1 MTNKPPCFANVLFAA
16 DPGRSVQFALRRAVA
31 LAEQL
36 NAELHVLRVL
46 AGHRAA
52 EPSAEAETALRAA
65 KEELTAILPAEDVLK
80 LSVHWEARMGEA
92 AEEIVEYAKRSSIDL
107 IILGSRRRRGL
118 SRFFFGSVA
127 DDVHQRA
134 PCPVLMIPLEEHN
147 QNGDFLR
154 KGAQVLQSE
163 FGQSFGTDDSTRQ
176 RLIDTLAAELDLD
189 GQEANVLL
197 DRLETAKA
205 VVWSDKPTAEGTSA
219 GPTCRIVVADSELA
233 GEASESYDWD
243 PATLAGGGPAA
254 PAYDLLQR
262 AISLRAT
269 DVHIDP
275 AGRDELTV
283 RFRIDGRLE
292 RYCTLDG
299 DIGEHL
305 IKRFKT
311 LADLDIADPFEPQE
325 GYLRLPD
332 GTESVQIRVTT
343 APVEGGETVC
353 LRIHEEERMFR
364 SLDALGL
371 STHAAEAMKE
381 MLHRREGLVVVAG
394 PTGSGKTTTI
404 YSMLQELRSEENH
417 LLIASIEDPVELN
430 VPFLRQMS
438 VNEARGMTLS
448 RGLRTI
454 LRLDPD
460 VLFVGEIRDGETTE
474 TTMRAASSG
483 RYVFTTLHTREVAA
497 TITAFDDLNAHRRS
511 LSANLK
517 GIISQRL
524 IRRLCTR
531 CRRRRP
537 IRDEERR
544 IFERHEREAPEQL
557 WEPQGCDDCRST
569 GYRGRAGVFEAVIVE
584 DTIRDAIERGASESE
599 LRETIRTAG
608 APSLTSDALDKVD
621 NGISSLDEVF
631 QMRSV

>member
-1 MTNKPPCFANVLFAA
+1 
-16 DPGRSVQFALRRAVA
+16 
-31 LAEQL
+31 
-36 NAELHVLRVL
+36 
-46 AGHRAA
+46 
-52 EPSAEAETALRAA
+52 
-65 KEELTAILPAEDVLK
+65 
-80 LSVHWEARMGEA
+80 
-92 AEEIVEYAKRSSIDL
+92 
-107 IILGSRRRRGL
+107 
-118 SRFFFGSVA
+118 
-127 DDVHQRA
+127 
-134 PCPVLMIPLEEHN
+134 
-147 QNGDFLR
+147 
-154 KGAQVLQSE
+154 
-163 FGQSFGTDDSTRQ
+163 
-176 RLIDTLAAELDLD
+176 
-189 GQEANVLL
+189 
-197 DRLETAKA
+197 
-205 VVWSDKPTAEGTSA
+205 
-219 GPTCRIVVADSELA
+219 
-233 GEASESYDWD
+233 
-243 PATLAGGGPAA
+243 
-254 PAYDLLQR
+254 
-262 AISLRAT
+262 
-269 DVHIDP
+269 
-275 AGRDELTV
+275 
-283 RFRIDGRLE
+283 
-292 RYCTLDG
+292 
-299 DIGEHL
+299 
-305 IKRFKT
+305 
-311 LADLDIADPFEPQE
+311 
-325 GYLRLPD
+325 
-332 GTESVQIRVTT
+332 VQIRVTT

-460 VLFVGEIRDGETTE
+460 VLFVGEIRDGETAE
-474 TTMRAASSG
+474 MTMRAASSG

-511 LSANLK
+511 LSANLT

-544 IFERHEREAPEQL
+544 IFERHEREAPEEL

>member
-1 MTNKPPCFANVLFAA
+1 MTNKRPCFANILFAA
-16 DPGRSVQFALRRAVA
+16 DPGRSVQFALGRAVA

-46 AGHRAA
+46 AGRRAV
-52 EPSAEAETALRAA
+52 EPSAETETALRAA

-92 AEEIVEYAKRSSIDL
+92 AEEIVEYAKQSSVDL
-107 IILGSRRRRGL
+107 IILGSRRQRGL
-118 SRFFFGSVA
+118 SRFLFGNVA

-134 PCPVLMIPLEEHN
+134 PCPVLMIPLEEED
-147 QNGDFLR
+147 QNEDLLR

-163 FGQSFGTDDSTRQ
+163 FGQSFPTDDSTRQ
-176 RLIDTLAAELDLD
+176 QLIDTLASELDLD

-197 DRLETAKA
+197 DLLETAKV
-205 VVWSDKPTAEGTSA
+205 VVWSDEPTAEGTDQGPKCRIAVADAAVSA
-219 GPTCRIVVADSELA
+219 GTH
-233 GEASESYDWD
+233 ESHDWD
-243 PATLAGGGPAA
+243 PTMLAEGGPAA

-262 AISLRAT
+262 AIRLRAT
-269 DVHIDP
+269 DVHVDP
-275 AGRDELTV
+275 ARRDEFPV

-292 RYCTLDG
+292 HYCTLDG

-325 GYLRLPD
+325 GYLRLPS
-332 GTESVQIRVTT
+332 GTEGVQIRVTT

-353 LRIHEEERMFR
+353 LRVHEEERMFR

-381 MLHRREGLVVVAG
+381 MLQRREGLVVVAG

-404 YSMLQELRSEENH
+404 YSMLQELRSGDNQM
-417 LLIASIEDPVELN
+417 LIASIEDPVELN
-430 VPFLRQMS
+430 VPFLRQMG
-438 VNEARGMTLS
+438 VNEARGMTLN

-460 VLFVGEIRDGETTE
+460 VLFVGEIRDGETAE
-474 TTMRAASSG
+474 MTMRAASSG

-511 LSANLK
+511 LSANLT

-544 IFERHEREAPEQL
+544 IFERHQREAPEEL

-569 GYRGRAGVFEAVIVE
+569 GYRGRTGVFEAVIVE
-584 DTIRDAIERGASESE
+584 DTIRDAIGRGASENE

-608 APSLTSDALDKVD
+608 TPSLTNDALAKVD
-621 NGISSLDEVF
+621 NGISSLDEVL